1 MAFPNR
7 SVRNVGAKA
16 DMLEDKTDSTG
27 KASPFPFK
35 KKGAFPPKKK
45 KKAKA
50 GPSMSM
56 MRMMQQ

>member
-7 SVRNVGAKA
+7 QVRNVSPKM

-27 KASPFPFK
+27 KANPFLFK
-35 KKGAFPPKKK
+35 KKAAVPPKKK
-45 KKAKA
+45 KKPAA

-56 MRMMQQ
+56 MRMMQP